1 MNNRLRK
8 HRMTVVEVFGLTR
21 PAWPSRQSQIRFRG
35 RIDGIK
41 PGEVLARI
49 SHQDRVVIAPGGVDR
64 LGEGRKA

>member
-35 RIDGIK
+35 GIDGIK
-41 PGEVLARI
+41 PGEVLARL
-49 SHQDRVVIAPGGVDR
+49 SQCAPTARMTSGGRIQPDS
-64 LGEGRKA
+64 

>member
-41 PGEVLARI
+41 PGEVLVLQLCVEF
-49 SHQDRVVIAPGGVDR
+49 SYDS
-64 LGEGRKA
+64 L